1 MLSLLRQLGKVVTVS
16 GKYWI
21 LPLVIFLIIFGGIL
35 VIAQNSAVAPLIY
48 AIF

>member
-1 MLSLLRQLGKVVTVS
+1 MFALLRQLGRHAMVS
-16 GKYWI
+16 KKFWMV
-21 LPLVIFLIIFGGIL
+21 PLVIFLVVFGGIL